1 MVCCLKQFSRRNS
14 LSQQLVETAQR
25 EGRLKQTRVFYFH
38 NYAQKYL
45 YRHPALLK
53 AMKIEEVLAQVGKRS
68 VILVVSDGGAAR
80 RSYNE
85 ERLEETKKWV
95 EFLQGS
101 MANVAWLNPMPRDSW
116 RETSA
121 EIISEMLPT
130 FEMSR
135 EGMSGAIAAL
145 RGQKL

>member
-1 MVCCLKQFSRRNS
+1 
-14 LSQQLVETAQR
+14 
-25 EGRLKQTRVFYFH
+25 
-38 NYAQKYL
+38 
-45 YRHPALLK
+45 
-53 AMKIEEVLAQVGKRS
+53 MKIEEVLAQVGKRS